1 MGRNTVFSLI
11 FKLTQSFFFFEHQSN
26 RFEKLRFKVNKDIT
40 IPMDAVIVPVN
51 PVATVYGKYRNN
63 LSIKWDNV

>member
-11 FKLTQSFFFFEHQSN
+11 FKLTQSFFFEHQSN
-26 RFEKLRFKVNKDIT
+26 RFEKLKFKVNKDIT
-40 IPMDAVIVPVN
+40 IPMDAIIVSVN

-63 LSIKWDNV
+63 LSVKWDNV